1 MCDNSDITVTI
12 VIFQP
17 EGKLENVDAVD
28 ANMFL
33 AVTAYGLFLVIL
45 VNCVGFAAGDSAP
58 TTVSFFSSGM
68 NTL

>member
-1 MCDNSDITVTI
+1 MCDIAVTI

-45 VNCVGFAAGDSAP
+45 VNGVGFAAGDSAP
-58 TTVSFFSSGM
+58 TTVSFFSCGL